1 MVLGESLILTL
12 AGGLVGIAL
21 GEAMIKLLELS
32 PKVAI
37 FARQPTVFLI
47 AQALGLAVVFGMLGG
62 LYPAWW
68 ALRLAPV
75 EALRYE

>member
-1 MVLGESLILTL
+1 MVLSESLILTL
-12 AGGLVGIAL
+12 VGGLVGIVL

-32 PKVAI
+32 PETASI
-37 FARQPTVFLI
+37 ALRFTPALI
-47 AQALGLAVVFGMLGG
+47 AQGLVLAAVLGTLGG

-68 ALRLAPV
+68 ASRLAPV